1 MEFYPTID
9 SVFNKFPAAT
19 FVPVF
24 IFTILTEAL
33 IITRASG
40 SYPWKNCG
48 TSALVGIG
56 HIITQTAAQG
66 ILIGVIA
73 QGVYDN
79 RIFTIPASFENWHSL
94 IPLFFLTELAFYCE
108 HLCAHKIRF
117 LWASHSVHHST
128 ECMNVAAAFRLAWT
142 PVLSGIVFFYLPIIW
157 IGYEPKVV
165 FGMVSASLAY
175 QFFLHTELV
184 KRIGWIEWVVNTP
197 SAHRVHH
204 ASNPE
209 YLDKNFGGVLM
220 IWDHVFKTYQPE
232 LADVKIEYGL
242 TAPRRKPSN
251 PINIAYGEFV
261 ALFRDVWRQSN
272 FQGRLKMIFGP
283 PA

>member
-33 IITRASG
+33 IITRFSG

>member
-1 MEFYPTID
+1 MEFYPVFD
-9 SVFNKFPAAT
+9 SLLSKFPAAT

-33 IITRASG
+33 IITRRTGA
-40 SYPWKNCG
+40 YPWKNCG
-48 TSALVGIG
+48 TSLLVGAG
-56 HIITQTAAQG
+56 HIVMQTIAQG
-66 ILIGVIA
+66 VLIGVIA
-73 QGVYDN
+73 QSVYDA
-79 RIFTIPASFENWHSL
+79 RIFTIPASLQNWDSL

-165 FGMVSASLAY
+165 FGMVSASLVY
-175 QFFLHTELV
+175 QFFLHTEV
-184 KRIGWIEWVVNTP
+184 VRRIGAIEWLINTP

-220 IWDHVFKTYQPE
+220 IWDHLFGTYQPE
-232 LADVKIEYGL
+232 LPDVKISYGL
-242 TAPRRKPSN
+242 TAPRLKPSN

-261 ALFRDVWRQSN
+261 ALFKDFWRQSN
-272 FQGRLKMIFGP
+272 VQDRLKMIFGP
-283 PA
+283 PV

>member
-165 FGMVSASLAY
+165 FDMVTASLAY

-242 TAPRRKPSN
+242 TAPRRKTSN

>member
-242 TAPRRKPSN
+242 TAPRRKTSN